1 MAEQA
6 WDQKLTDFLKAAG
19 EELRRTGEELK
30 AETQR
35 LLDEV
40 TDSEMQAKL
49 KEGIQQRWQVA
60 KRTAA
65 EATTKLQEAFG
76 ESPRSPPGRSPQRP
90 RSPTKPRGS
99 VRAPGVVSG
108 GASPLCVI
116 ISSDR
121 GYRKGQVL
129 HRHR

>member
-40 TDSEMQAKL
+40 ADSDMQAKM
-49 KEGIQQRWQVA
+49 KERIHQLGKMA
-60 KRTAA
+60 KKTAA
-65 EATTKLQEAFG
+65 EASAKLQETFG
-76 ESPRSPPGRSPQRP
+76 GKPKKPSRKKAPKPAAKKSKKTKAKRKPAGRR
-90 RSPTKPRGS
+90 
-99 VRAPGVVSG
+99 
-108 GASPLCVI
+108 
-116 ISSDR
+116 
-121 GYRKGQVL
+121 
-129 HRHR
+129 

>member
-40 TDSEMQAKL
+40 TDSEMQAKM
-49 KEGIQQRWQVA
+49 KERIQQLGQMA
-60 KRTAA
+60 KKTAA
-65 EATTKLQEAFG
+65 EAAAKVQEAFG
-76 ESPRSPPGRSPQRP
+76 G
-90 RSPTKPRGS
+90 KPKKPARKKA
-99 VRAPGVVSG
+99 APKKSKKIKGK
-108 GASPLCVI
+108 
-116 ISSDR
+116 
-121 GYRKGQVL
+121 RKAA
-129 HRHR
+129 RRR

>member
-49 KEGIQQRWQVA
+49 REGIQQRWHMA
-60 KRTAA
+60 KKTAA
-65 EATTKLQEAFG
+65 EATAKLQEAFG
-76 ESPRSPPGRSPQRP
+76 GKPKKPARKKPAAAKKSNK
-90 RSPTKPRGS
+90 TKGK
-99 VRAPGVVSG
+99 
-108 GASPLCVI
+108 
-116 ISSDR
+116 
-121 GYRKGQVL
+121 RKPA
-129 HRHR
+129 RRR